1 MAEIRP
7 ARVDDIPA
15 IVRYGAEMVQESR
28 YRGMS
33 FAPDKVGQ
41 IMRAVI
47 TESQGAGFVAEV
59 AGQIVGGA
67 FAVLTAPWFSHDP
80 TACDL
85 AVFVAPEHRRNG
97 VAVQLVQAV
106 LWWAQQIGVH
116 HVDLSISTG
125 VEAEATG
132 RLYEKLGGSFVGG
145 IYTWRLADV

>member
-1 MAEIRP
+1 MADVRP
-7 ARVDDIPA
+7 ARIEDIDT
-15 IVRYGAEMVQESR
+15 IVEYGLAMVEESR

-33 FAPDKVGQ
+33 FSPEKVATT
-41 IMRAVI
+41 MEAVI
-47 TESQGAGFVAEV
+47 RGSQGAGFVAEV
-59 AGQIVGGA
+59 DGVIVGGA
-67 FAVLTAPWFSHDP
+67 FAFLTSPWFSREP
-80 TACDL
+80 IACDL

-97 VAVQLVQAV
+97 VAVQLVQAI
-106 LWWAQQIGVH
+106 LWWAKQIGVH

>member
-1 MAEIRP
+1 VIR
-7 ARVDDIPA
+7 
-15 IVRYGAEMVQESR
+15 G
-28 YRGMS
+28 
-33 FAPDKVGQ
+33 
-41 IMRAVI
+41 
-47 TESQGAGFVAEV
+47 SQGAGFIAEHD
-59 AGQIVGGA
+59 GQIIGGA
-67 FAVLTAPWFSHDP
+67 FAFLTSPWFSREP
-80 TACDL
+80 IACDL